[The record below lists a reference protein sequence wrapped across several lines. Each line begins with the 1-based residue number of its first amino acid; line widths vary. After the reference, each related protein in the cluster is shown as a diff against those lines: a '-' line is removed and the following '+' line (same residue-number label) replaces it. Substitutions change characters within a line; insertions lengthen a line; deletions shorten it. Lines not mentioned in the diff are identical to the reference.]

1 MEYFNDR
8 LFSFIFRFVKLNIII
23 FYSRIAG
30 ARTTVTQTMTLKGEI
45 DPVTGRI
52 KTEYGHIDPETG
64 DIDPATAII
73 DPVTGKKILNYAQID
88 PTHFGRDV
96 TIETKTVPI
105 SRDQFF
111 DGIKHLGPSVVKQ
124 VAEGA
129 SSDEEQY
136 GDDSVR
142 TTTTT
147 TTTNKS
153 NTPTVVKTTTKQ
165 VLTKNDGGVTH
176 NVEEEIHNLG
186 TGEVLF
192 STQEH
197 KVYKT

>member
-1 MEYFNDR
+1 MVAKIKWNT
-8 LFSFIFRFVKLNIII
+8 SHTKL
-23 FYSRIAG
+23 
-30 ARTTVTQTMTLKGEI
+30 
-45 DPVTGRI
+45 
-52 KTEYGHIDPETG
+52 G
-64 DIDPATAII
+64 DISEETAVI

-88 PTHFGRDV
+88 PTHFGREV
-96 TIETKTVPI
+96 TIQTTTTPI

-111 DGIKHLGPSVVKQ
+111 EGIKHLGPSVVKQ

-129 SSDEEQY
+129 SSEDETEQY
-136 GDDSVR
+136 GDETVR

-147 TTTNKS
+147 TSSNKS

-197 KVYKT
+197 KVHQTI

>member
-1 MEYFNDR
+1 MHHCQ
-8 LFSFIFRFVKLNIII
+8 L
-23 FYSRIAG
+23 
-30 ARTTVTQTMTLKGEI
+30 
-45 DPVTGRI
+45 
-52 KTEYGHIDPETG
+52 G
-64 DIDPATAII
+64 DISEETAVT

-88 PTHFGRDV
+88 PTHFGREV
-96 TIETKTVPI
+96 TIQTTTTPI

-111 DGIKHLGPSVVKQ
+111 EGIKHLGPSVVKQ
-124 VAEGA
+124 VEGA
-129 SSDEEQY
+129 SSDDDMEQY
-136 GDDSVR
+136 GDETVR

-147 TTTNKS
+147 TTSGKS
-153 NTPTVVKTTTKQ
+153 STPTVVKTTTKQ

-197 KVYKT
+197 KVHQSILNNKVFYVTTYAQAEP

>member
-1 MEYFNDR
+1 
-8 LFSFIFRFVKLNIII
+8 
-23 FYSRIAG
+23 
-30 ARTTVTQTMTLKGEI
+30 MTLKGEI

-64 DIDPATAII
+64 DIDPDTAIV

-111 DGIKHLGPSVVKQ
+111 DGIKHLGPNVVKQ

-129 SSDEEQY
+129 SSDDEPY
-136 GDDSVR
+136 GEDNVR

-197 KVYKT
+197 KVHVRTPTARPPSKLH

>member
-1 MEYFNDR
+1 MQLIYRYD
-8 LFSFIFRFVKLNIII
+8 LL
-23 FYSRIAG
+23 
-30 ARTTVTQTMTLKGEI
+30 
-45 DPVTGRI
+45 
-52 KTEYGHIDPETG
+52 G
-64 DIDPATAII
+64 DISEETAVT

-88 PTHFGRDV
+88 PTHFGREV
-96 TIETKTVPI
+96 TVQTTTTPI

-111 DGIKHLGPSVVKQ
+111 EGIKHLGPSVVKQ

-129 SSDEEQY
+129 SSDDDMEHY
-136 GDDSVR
+136 GDETLR
-142 TTTTT
+142 TKTTT

-153 NTPTVVKTTTKQ
+153 GTPTVVKTTTKQ

-197 KVYKT
+197 KVHIKY

>member
-1 MEYFNDR
+1 MN
-8 LFSFIFRFVKLNIII
+8 
-23 FYSRIAG
+23 
-30 ARTTVTQTMTLKGEI
+30 LK
-45 DPVTGRI
+45 PN
-52 KTEYGHIDPETG
+52 KKSLQTG
-64 DIDPATAII
+64 DISEETAVT

-88 PTHFGRDV
+88 PTHFGREV
-96 TIETKTVPI
+96 TVQTTTTPI
-105 SRDQFF
+105 SREQFF
-111 DGIKHLGPSVVKQ
+111 EGIQHLGPSVVKQ

-129 SSDEEQY
+129 SSDDDMDNY
-136 GDDSVR
+136 GDETLR

-147 TTTNKS
+147 TTSNKS
-153 NTPTVVKTTTKQ
+153 STPTVVKTTTKQ

-197 KVYKT
+197 KVHKYTNNHSQK

>member
-1 MEYFNDR
+1 MCVC
-8 LFSFIFRFVKLNIII
+8 ILN
-23 FYSRIAG
+23 S
-30 ARTTVTQTMTLKGEI
+30 
-45 DPVTGRI
+45 RI

-64 DIDPATAII
+64 DIDPDTAVI
-73 DPVTGKKILNYAQID
+73 DPVTGKKITNYAQID

-96 TIETKTVPI
+96 TIVKETVPI

-111 DGIKHLGPSVVKQ
+111 DGIKHLGPTVVRH
-124 VAEGA
+124 VSEGA
-129 SSDEEQY
+129 SSDDEMEQY
-136 GDDSVR
+136 GDENVKK

-147 TTTNKS
+147 TTTTKS

-197 KVYKT
+197 KVY

>member
-1 MEYFNDR
+1 M
-8 LFSFIFRFVKLNIII
+8 
-23 FYSRIAG
+23 
-30 ARTTVTQTMTLKGEI
+30 
-45 DPVTGRI
+45 
-52 KTEYGHIDPETG
+52 
-64 DIDPATAII
+64 
-73 DPVTGKKILNYAQID
+73 NYAQID
-88 PTHFGRDV
+88 PTHFGREV
-96 TIETKTVPI
+96 TIQTTTTPI

-111 DGIKHLGPSVVKQ
+111 EGIKHLGPSVVKQ

-129 SSDEEQY
+129 SSDDDAEQY
-136 GDDSVR
+136 GDESVET

-147 TTTNKS
+147 TTTNKQA

-197 KVYKT
+197 KVPTHINMYTF